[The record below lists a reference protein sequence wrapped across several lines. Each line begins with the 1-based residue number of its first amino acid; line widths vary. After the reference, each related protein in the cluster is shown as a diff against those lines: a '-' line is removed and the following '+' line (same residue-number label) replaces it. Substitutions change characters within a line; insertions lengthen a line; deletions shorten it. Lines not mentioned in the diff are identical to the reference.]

1 MKVSVEKPSSYQRL
15 LKIEVPPET
24 VNEEIE
30 NLYSKMAKTAT
41 HPGFRKG
48 KVPRKILE
56 NKLGKSIRLEA
67 VETTVAACMKK
78 ALEEQEIIPLTD
90 PDFGEVNFDDEGP
103 LSFQATIE
111 VTPDIELAEYK
122 GIELKRPKTRVTD
135 DDVDR
140 VLERLR
146 ISNAKYIPAERPVEK
161 HDFIVI
167 DFEAFEDGKPMK
179 DARGENFPL
188 EVGSGAFGEDFE
200 HQIVG
205 MDKDETRTVT
215 VTYPEEYRAKE
226 LAGKEI
232 LFEVKVKDIK
242 LRQLPELNDDFAK
255 DLGEHPTLDELKQHI
270 RERLEKDMERRIE
283 QFMRDQAVT
292 KLVADSKLEIPPKL
306 KSRVAASI
314 FEEEVDRLAQQG
326 VSREAL
332 HAERENLAEHA
343 EAEAE
348 RQLKVRFVV
357 DEVAGKESLG
367 ISDEELEKS
376 LEEISRDSEEQ
387 EARIKEYFR
396 SERVR
401 ERYREQLR
409 VKKILDFIVDNATI
423 EEVENIDSER
433 ESESR
438 EAPEQEEGDN

>member
-1 MKVSVEKPSSYQRL
+1 MKVNVEKPSSYQRL

-30 NLYSKMAKTAT
+30 NIYSKVAKTAT

-56 NKLGKSIRLEA
+56 KKLGKSIRLEA
-67 VETTVAACMKK
+67 VETTVAASTKK
-78 ALEEQEIIPLTD
+78 ALEEQEIVPLTD
-90 PDFGEVNFDDEGP
+90 PDFGEVNFGDEGP

-122 GIELKRPKTRVTD
+122 GIELKRPKAGVTD
-135 DDVDR
+135 DDIDK

-146 ISNAKYIPAERPVEK
+146 ISHAKYIPAERPVEK
-161 HDFIVI
+161 NDFIVI
-167 DFEAFEDGKPMK
+167 DFQAFEGARPMK
-179 DARGENFPL
+179 DAKGENFPL

-200 HQIVG
+200 NQVVG
-205 MDKDETRTVT
+205 MNKDEMKKIT
-215 VTYPEEYRAKE
+215 VTYPENYRAKE

-232 LFEVKVKDIK
+232 TFDVNVKDIK

-255 DLGEHPTLDELKQHI
+255 DLGEHGTLDELKRHI

-292 KLVADSKLEIPPKL
+292 KVVADSKLEIPPKL
-306 KSRVAASI
+306 KGRVAASV
-314 FEEEVDRLAQQG
+314 FEEEVNRLAQQG
-326 VSREAL
+326 VSRETL
-332 HAERENLAEHA
+332 HAEREKLVEYAET
-343 EAEAE
+343 EAE
-348 RQLKVRFVV
+348 RQLKLRFVV
-357 DEVAGKESLG
+357 DDVAGKENLEV
-367 ISDEELEKS
+367 SDDELENS
-376 LEEISRDSEEQ
+376 LEELSKESEEQ
-387 EARIKEYFR
+387 ETRIKEYFK

-409 VKKILDFIVDNATI
+409 VKKILDFIVDNAKI
-423 EEVENIDSER
+423 EEVENLQ
-433 ESESR
+433 
-438 EAPEQEEGDN
+438 PEPEPTEPSAQEEGDS

>member
-15 LKIEVPPET
+15 FKIEVPPET

-30 NLYSKMAKTAT
+30 NIYLKMAKTAT

-48 KVPRKILE
+48 KVPRKLLE
-56 NKLGKSIRLEA
+56 KKLGKSIRLEA
-67 VETTVAACMKK
+67 VETAVASSMRK
-78 ALEEQEIIPLTD
+78 ALEEQEIVPLTD

-111 VTPDIELAEYK
+111 VTPDVELAEYK
-122 GIELKRPKTRVTD
+122 GIELKRPKAGVTD
-135 DDVDR
+135 DDIDK

-161 HDFIVI
+161 DDFIVM

-200 HQIVG
+200 NQVVG
-205 MDKDETRTVT
+205 MEKDETKKIT
-215 VTYPEEYRAKE
+215 VTYPEDYRAKE

-255 DLGEHPTLDELKQHI
+255 DLGEHGTLDELKQHI

-292 KLVADSKLEIPPKL
+292 KVVADSKLEIPPKL
-306 KSRVAASI
+306 KDRVAASI
-314 FEEEVDRLAQQG
+314 FEEEVNRLAQQG
-326 VSREAL
+326 ASRESINEQRDKL
-332 HAERENLAEHA
+332 TEYVET
-343 EAEAE
+343 EAE
-348 RQLKVRFVV
+348 RQLKLRFVV
-357 DEVAGKESLG
+357 DEVAGKENID
-367 ISDEELEKS
+367 ISEEELEKS
-376 LEEISRDSEEQ
+376 LEEISKESEEQ
-387 EARIKEYFR
+387 ESRVKEYFK

-409 VKKILDFIVDNATI
+409 VKKILDFIVDNAKI
-423 EEVENIDSER
+423 EEVDNLEPEPEPT
-433 ESESR
+433 ES
-438 EAPEQEEGDN
+438 PEQEEGDS